1 MTLGLHCGTGA
12 SILGPLG
19 YSVAF
24 FDNFGVPLGSILAP
38 MGSIWAPL
46 GPILV
51 TFSTLGRGP
60 GPLWPLL
67 GERLEKGTKNER
79 KWEPK

>member
-1 MTLGLHCGTGA
+1 VA
-12 SILGPLG
+12 LGPPFWDPWG
-19 YSVAF
+19 TVWRF
-24 FDNFGVPLGSILAP
+24 EVNFGVPLGSIFAP

-46 GPILV
+46 GPILI
-51 TFSTLGRGP
+51 TFSTLGRGL

-67 GERLEKGTKNER
+67 GERLEKGTKNYR

>member
-1 MTLGLHCGTGA
+1 MALGPPFWDPWGTVFVFFEFWGTSGLHFGTHGLN
-12 SILGPLG
+12 LGT
-19 YSVAF
+19 
-24 FDNFGVPLGSILAP
+24 
-38 MGSIWAPL
+38 L

-67 GERLEKGTKNER
+67 GERLEKGTKNDR